1 MSITSIFPAL
11 RLCIAALI
19 ALTFTL
25 APIASAAHADEE
37 SVVSCSIDHDAEAP
51 EDDTS
56 GEHEHH
62 VHNCGT
68 CHIHMI
74 RRDVAAELAPL
85 ALPAKLRP
93 ALVSVITRAP
103 PGGLF
108 RPPRS

>member
-1 MSITSIFPAL
+1 MSLTSIFPAL
-11 RLCIAALI
+11 RLCITALI

-25 APIASAAHADEE
+25 APMASAAHADEG

-56 GEHEHH
+56 GEHGHH

-68 CHIHMI
+68 CHIHII

-85 ALPAKLRP
+85 ALQTRLRP
-93 ALVSVITRAP
+93 PLTSVTTRAP
-103 PGGLF
+103 PSGLF

>member
-1 MSITSIFPAL
+1 MSNSSIFPAL

-19 ALTFTL
+19 ALSFTL
-25 APIASAAHADEE
+25 TQMAAAAHADEG

-51 EDDTS
+51 EDGTS

-62 VHNCGT
+62 VHNCGA
-68 CHIHMI
+68 CHIHII
-74 RRDVAAELAPL
+74 RWDVASEFVPL
-85 ALPAKLRP
+85 VVHANLRP
-93 ALVSVITRAP
+93 SLSSAITRAP